1 MRIKYLL
8 LKEKNYTNVNNLL
21 FISVKTFKFSKAV
34 LLLKYSKNKNYFQ
47 VSEDQVKKFLIEIQN
62 NKNLLDQVVSVGTAD
77 DIAKIANDS
86 GFKFTGSELKNIS
99 GKVVNGVKIKTQD
112 TSPSYNFGEGGN

>member
-1 MRIKYLL
+1 M
-8 LKEKNYTNVNNLL
+8 
-21 FISVKTFKFSKAV
+21 
-34 LLLKYSKNKNYFQ
+34 
-47 VSEDQVKKFLIEIQN
+47 SEDQVKKFLIEIQN
-62 NKNLLDQVVSVGTAD
+62 NKNLLDQVLSVGTAD